1 MNKIKSLAFNYGLFA
16 VLSIA
21 LILGG
26 AFFEPSYAKD
36 KNDDKIIKLA
46 VTNLKVYEDT
56 AKAWAKE
63 VEKLGYK
70 LDYRIIS
77 GVQLNESLERGE
89 VFANYHQ
96 HTPALT
102 EFNRTHKGHIVPA
115 FPVFTDRS
123 GLFSL
128 KYKNIKDLPVGAKI
142 VIPADVG
149 NNFRTFQIL
158 ADAGL
163 IKIKSGVP
171 SESVSKA
178 DIIDNPK
185 KFKFVEVEYELLER
199 TIKDADAGFL
209 YATNAA
215 QIGLDFNKD
224 VLWPEP
230 EKFWAADIIAVREE
244 NLKSPKT
251 EILKKAYYTE
261 AVKQALKDAFD
272 GREILLPAW

>member
-1 MNKIKSLAFNYGLFA
+1 
-16 VLSIA
+16 
-21 LILGG
+21 
-26 AFFEPSYAKD
+26 
-36 KNDDKIIKLA
+36 
-46 VTNLKVYEDT
+46 LKVYEDT
-56 AKAWAKE
+56 AKVWAKE

-102 EFNRTHKGHIVPA
+102 EFNRTHKGHIAPA
-115 FPVFTDRS
+115 FEVFTDRS

-128 KYKNIKDLPVGAKI
+128 KYKNIKDLPAGAKI

-163 IKIKSGVP
+163 IKIRSGVP
-171 SESVSKA
+171 AESVSKA
-178 DIIDNPK
+178 DITDNPK

-251 EILKKAYYTE
+251 EILKKAYYTDS
-261 AVKQALKDAFD
+261 VKKALKDAFD